1 MSHFPLRTLIP
12 AGAAWW
18 RDISRQTLRA
28 DLLAGLLGALLVL
41 PQGVAFAR
49 LAGLP
54 PEYGIYSALLP
65 CVVAALFGS
74 SRHVVSGPTN
84 ANSLALF
91 AMLSPLAIPG
101 SPDYIELVLV
111 TTFMVGLMQLL
122 VAIFRLGV
130 LADFIA
136 PSVLVGFTAGAACLI
151 AYHAGLDLHGLARE
165 NTVPW
170 TELAV
175 AVATLVVTF
184 AVSRLRPRWPAMLLG
199 LIGGYLLATVIEARL
214 GLPVSQMG
222 SIPAILP
229 ALTLPSFDAG
239 RLGDLIGIA
248 LALSVVAMAQSVSI
262 AKAIA
267 DRSGDH
273 FDPNRE
279 FFGQGMANVAA
290 SFTSSYL
297 ACGSLNRSMPNFEAG
312 ARTPLAAV
320 FSSAILLALVA
331 ASASLL
337 ERIPM
342 AAIAALLL
350 YVSWTLINV
359 GRIREIAGFGFQ
371 EATCLFTT
379 WLAVLFIRIELAILV
394 GVGLSLLFYLYQ
406 TSRPAMHALVP
417 FGADRR
423 FTPVQEID
431 GAIEECP
438 QLKLVRMEGSVYFGA
453 ARHVSEALRCYR
465 EDNPGQKHLLVMAK
479 SMNFIDQAG
488 EAVWRKE
495 FAQREAIG
503 GGLFFHRPRTRV
515 MDAWRRGHS
524 LERLKNGHIFWRKSQ
539 ALAELISKLDPEVCG
554 KCTVRLFT
562 DCPKKHDASG

>member
-1 MSHFPLRTLIP
+1 MLIP
-12 AGAAWW
+12 AGDPWW
-18 RDISRQTLRA
+18 RDLTLQTLRT

-65 CVVAALFGS
+65 CVVAALMGS

-91 AMLSPLAIPG
+91 AMISPLAIPG
-101 SPDYIELVLV
+101 SPDYIQLVLA
-111 TTFMVGLMQLL
+111 TTLMVGLIQLL
-122 VAIFRLGV
+122 VGMFRLGV

-151 AYHAGLDLHGLARE
+151 AYHAGLDLHAIATE
-165 NTVPW
+165 NAAVWP
-170 TELAV
+170 ELAV
-175 AVATLVVTF
+175 AALTLAITCAVARV
-184 AVSRLRPRWPAMLLG
+184 RPRWPAMLLG
-199 LIGGYLLATVIEARL
+199 LVGGYGLATAIKAQWGL
-214 GLPVSQMG
+214 GVSHMG

-229 ALTLPSFDAG
+229 ALSLPSFDPA
-239 RLGDLIGIA
+239 RFGDLVGIA

-273 FDPNRE
+273 IDPNRE
-279 FFGQGMANVAA
+279 FFGQGLANVAA

-297 ACGSLNRSMPNFEAG
+297 SCGSLNRSMPNFEAG

-320 FSSAILLALVA
+320 ASSAVLLALVA

-350 YVSWTLINV
+350 YVSWTLINP
-359 GRIREIAGFGFQ
+359 RKIREIAGFGHQ
-371 EATCLFTT
+371 EATCLVTT
-379 WLAVLFIRIELAILV
+379 WLAVLLLRIDLAILI
-394 GVGLSLLFYLYQ
+394 GVGLSLIFYLYQ
-406 TSRPAMHALVP
+406 TSRPTMRVLVP
-417 FGADRR
+417 FGAERR
-423 FTPVQEID
+423 FTPIEEL
-431 GAIEECP
+431 GARVEECP

-453 ARHVSEALRCYR
+453 ARHVSEVLRRYR
-465 EDNPGQKHLLVMAK
+465 ENSPGQKHLMIMAK
-479 SMNFIDQAG
+479 SMNFLDQAG

-495 FAQREAIG
+495 LEQREALG
-503 GGLFFHRPRTRV
+503 GGLYFHRPRARV

-524 LERLKNGHIFWRKSQ
+524 FERLENGHIFWRKSQ
-539 ALAELISKLDPEVCG
+539 ALAELVPRLDQEVCARCAV
-554 KCTVRLFT
+554 KLFAE
-562 DCPKKHDASG
+562 CPNDA

>member
-1 MSHFPLRTLIP
+1 MLIP
-12 AGAAWW
+12 AGDPWW
-18 RDISRQTLRA
+18 RDLTLQTLRA

-65 CVVAALFGS
+65 CVVAALMGS

-91 AMLSPLAIPG
+91 AIISPLAIPG
-101 SPDYIELVLV
+101 SPDYIQLVLA
-111 TTFMVGLMQLL
+111 TTLMVGLIQLL
-122 VAIFRLGV
+122 VGMFRLGV

-151 AYHAGLDLHGLARE
+151 AYHAGLDLHAIATE
-165 NTVPW
+165 NAAVWP
-170 TELAV
+170 ELAV
-175 AVATLVVTF
+175 AALTLAITCAVARV
-184 AVSRLRPRWPAMLLG
+184 RPRWPAMLLG
-199 LIGGYLLATVIEARL
+199 LVGGYGLATAIKAQWGL
-214 GLPVSQMG
+214 GVSHMG

-229 ALTLPSFDAG
+229 ALSLPSFDPA
-239 RLGDLIGIA
+239 RFGDLVGIA

-273 FDPNRE
+273 IDPNRE
-279 FFGQGMANVAA
+279 FFGQGLANVAA

-297 ACGSLNRSMPNFEAG
+297 SCGSLNRSMPNFEAG

-320 FSSAILLALVA
+320 ASSAVLLALVA

-350 YVSWTLINV
+350 YVSWTLINP
-359 GRIREIAGFGFQ
+359 RKIREIAGFGHQ
-371 EATCLFTT
+371 EATCLVTT
-379 WLAVLFIRIELAILV
+379 WLAVLLLRIDLAILI
-394 GVGLSLLFYLYQ
+394 GVGLSLIFYLYQ
-406 TSRPAMHALVP
+406 TSRPTMRVLVP
-417 FGADRR
+417 FGAERR
-423 FTPVQEID
+423 FTPIEEL
-431 GAIEECP
+431 GARVEECP

-453 ARHVSEALRCYR
+453 ARHVSEVLRRYR
-465 EDNPGQKHLLVMAK
+465 ENSPGQKHLMIMAK
-479 SMNFIDQAG
+479 SMNFLDQAG

-495 FAQREAIG
+495 LEQREALG
-503 GGLFFHRPRTRV
+503 GGLYFHRPRARV

-524 LERLKNGHIFWRKSQ
+524 FERLENGHIFWRKSQ
-539 ALAELISKLDPEVCG
+539 ALAELVPRLDQEVCARCAV
-554 KCTVRLFT
+554 KLFAE
-562 DCPKKHDASG
+562 CPNDA

>member
-1 MSHFPLRTLIP
+1 MSHFSPRMLIP
-12 AGAAWW
+12 AGDPWW
-18 RDISRQTLRA
+18 RDLSLQTLRA
-28 DLLAGLLGALLVL
+28 DLFAGLLGALLVL

-65 CVVAALFGS
+65 CVVAALMGS

-91 AMLSPLAIPG
+91 AMLSPLASPG
-101 SPDYIELVLV
+101 SPDYIQLVLA
-111 TTFMVGLMQLL
+111 TTLMVGVIQLL
-122 VAIFRLGV
+122 VAVFRLGV

-151 AYHAGLDLHGLARE
+151 AYHAGLDLHALASRHAA
-165 NTVPW
+165 VWP
-170 TELAV
+170 ELAV
-175 AVATLVVTF
+175 AALTLAITF
-184 AVSRLRPRWPAMLLG
+184 AVARLRPRWPAMLLG
-199 LIGGYLLATVIEARL
+199 LVGGYVLATAIEAR
-214 GLPVSQMG
+214 GGVGVSQMG

-229 ALTLPSFDAG
+229 ALSLPGFDLAHF
-239 RLGDLIGIA
+239 GDLVGIA

-273 FDPNRE
+273 IDPNRE
-279 FFGQGMANVAA
+279 FFGQGLANLAA

-320 FSSAILLALVA
+320 TSSVALLALVA

-350 YVSWTLINV
+350 YVSWTLIDI
-359 GRIREIAGFGFQ
+359 RKIREIAGFGRQ
-371 EATCLFTT
+371 EATCLLTT
-379 WLAVLFIRIELAILV
+379 WLAVLLIRIELAILI
-394 GVGLSLLFYLYQ
+394 GIGLSLLFYLYQ
-406 TSRPAMHALVP
+406 TSRPAMRVLVP
-417 FGADRR
+417 FGAERR
-423 FTPVQEID
+423 FTPIPEV
-431 GAIEECP
+431 GAHVEECP

-453 ARHVSEALRCYR
+453 ARHVGEVLRRYR
-465 EDNPGQKHLLVMAK
+465 ESSPGQKHLLIMAK
-479 SMNFIDQAG
+479 SMNFLDQAG
-488 EAVWRKE
+488 EALWRKE
-495 FAQREAIG
+495 FTQRHALG
-503 GGLFFHRPRTRV
+503 GGLYFHRPRARV
-515 MDAWRRGHS
+515 MEAWRRGHS
-524 LERLKNGHIFWRKSQ
+524 LERLESSHIFWRKSH
-539 ALAELISKLDPEVCG
+539 ALAEIVPRLDQAVCARCAVKLFAE
-554 KCTVRLFT
+554 
-562 DCPKKHDASG
+562 CPK